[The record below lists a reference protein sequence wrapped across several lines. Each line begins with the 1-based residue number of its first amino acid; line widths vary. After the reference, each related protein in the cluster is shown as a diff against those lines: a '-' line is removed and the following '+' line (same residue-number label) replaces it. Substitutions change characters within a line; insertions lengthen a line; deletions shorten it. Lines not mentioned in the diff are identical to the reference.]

1 MKASKF
7 LLSVLTILT
16 ISMTS
21 CYKFNHNYIMKG
33 EWHVNAFEV
42 NGGASNLMEGV
53 LPDYVEGNGDYR
65 VFMLDNG
72 LLRGEY
78 YAFDTLV
85 YFRTGYWD
93 MPHKDSVYFDIDKFI
108 QGTFFIE
115 VVDKE
120 TFLLTTEDNHIE
132 FFNIGSVPTVMRIS
146 RGTIIDPAT
155 TRP

>member
-1 MKASKF
+1 MKASKL
-7 LLSVLTILT
+7 LLSVLIVLT
-16 ISMTS
+16 VALTG

-42 NGGASNLMEGV
+42 NGGATNLMEGV
-53 LPDYVEGNGDYR
+53 LPHYVDGNGDYR
-65 VFMLDNG
+65 VYMLDNG

-78 YAFDTLV
+78 YAYDTLV
-85 YFRTGYWD
+85 YFRTGYWN

-108 QGTFFIE
+108 EGTFLIE
-115 VVDKE
+115 QVEGDA
-120 TFLLTTEDNHIE
+120 FLLTSDANYIE
-132 FFNIGSVPTVMRIS
+132 FFGIGEVATVMRIS

>member
-1 MKASKF
+1 MKATKL
-7 LLSVLTILT
+7 LLSVLIVMT
-16 ISMTS
+16 ISLSS

-33 EWHVNAFEV
+33 NWHVNAFEV
-42 NGGASNLMEGV
+42 NGGATNLMEGV
-53 LPDYVEGNGDYR
+53 LPHYVDGPGDYR
-65 VFMLDNG
+65 VYMLDNG

-78 YAFDTLV
+78 YVADTLY

-108 QGTFFIE
+108 QGTFLIE
-115 VVDKE
+115 QVEGDA
-120 TFLLTTEDNHIE
+120 FLLTTDDNYIE

-146 RGTIIDPAT
+146 RGVIIDPAT